1 MGPQIQKSIKKNSNT
16 FLALSENLGIPIKAS
31 KTCQPS
37 TKAVVHGV
45 LDTEQ
50 MELSLP
56 EDKCQT
62 ILEKLSHFMNRKK
75 CRLQE
80 LQSLIGHLNFACLIV
95 VPGRAF
101 LRRLIDLTKGVSRP
115 HHFIKLNN
123 EARAD
128 MRAWYQ
134 FISHFNGKCLFLQD
148 RWVSSEKISF
158 YTDAAATFGYMQQFL
173 GINGLLGNGQ
183 RTGEGFTLRSWKC
196 IQ

>member
-1 MGPQIQKSIKKNSNT
+1 MFVGPSNSKVCQKNLNT

-37 TKAVVHGV
+37 TKAVVHLV
-45 LDTEQ
+45 MLDTEQ

-95 VPGRAF
+95 VPGRHES
-101 LRRLIDLTKGVSRP
+101 LVSIYIP
-115 HHFIKLNN
+115 F
-123 EARAD
+123 
-128 MRAWYQ
+128 
-134 FISHFNGKCLFLQD
+134 
-148 RWVSSEKISF
+148 
-158 YTDAAATFGYMQQFL
+158 
-173 GINGLLGNGQ
+173 
-183 RTGEGFTLRSWKC
+183 
-196 IQ
+196 